1 MNPGSDAEHRPAS
14 VPKLAWGKE
23 EKEGPGAA
31 PAQQPEE
38 VEQFQ
43 PLQKGA
49 AVQRTREQERTRGRF
64 RRTAQVPA
72 AIPTWAGPAGTAQPS
87 TVLGALHAT
96 SRASCPSATDG
107 LQIHEEDS
115 GGREQRR
122 GHCGQSVL
130 SHLQNQ
136 GQCCPAGYACG
147 GGSFQPKASEQ
158 PVAWLFSSQQL
169 RGLPSHAC
177 CSLEAF
183 EAMAVWWQGKHFS
196 GAAGHIPSSGSFPS
210 LPCLLQVP
218 AMVRY
223 IHQWLVANE
232 FPEYNLYR
240 PLLDLTEAQPCDVV
254 MALLRVAPVCD
265 RAALA
270 MWKSIMCSPRTA
282 EPAMLVLLEVLGSW
296 PEHSTCTSDGDHT
309 AVLALAATVVMW
321 KILQLPCVPHV
332 VTVCFPCLFV
342 HLLFQVLFSTLDMPE
357 EVDTFWKGCQQQHG
371 LATNPS
377 SFAEQTL
384 KALLCRLH
392 YEDVVVA
399 MEDKGGWDTLLCA
412 DTHHCA
418 VGVLARE
425 MRRASEAVCSAIA
438 FQLLGLLSKDTPCRD
453 LAALAFLVEVLERL
467 NLSECRDS
475 VLEFL
480 SKNLQSECRGRRR
493 LALRG
498 LVVLGTTSASMA
510 RRMWSLHERL
520 VELLQEND
528 GVMLRM
534 TTVLLRAVFLCN
546 GAPITSA
553 LALQLAEALLPL
565 FDNEDSQ
572 VQLSSMFIFR
582 DMLDRFP
589 EEEKK
594 ALKAHVRQSLLPLSF
609 HCHDENQ
616 RVAEASQETLLC
628 AAEFLKQRDLEKLL
642 KNQKLWK
649 FTECLLAEDSSSVA
663 EHLRRALPYLQSPQ
677 EPLREAAV
685 RFMGTAGRYLRG
697 RKEELQ
703 LISEALEGM
712 ANDISVPVASLAV
725 QTLYVLQEA
734 ERAPYSIFDNLHD
747 RLRRAWR
754 RRPRLSGL
762 GWLRCWSSAE
772 S

>member
-1 MNPGSDAEHRPAS
+1 
-14 VPKLAWGKE
+14 
-23 EKEGPGAA
+23 
-31 PAQQPEE
+31 
-38 VEQFQ
+38 
-43 PLQKGA
+43 
-49 AVQRTREQERTRGRF
+49 
-64 RRTAQVPA
+64 
-72 AIPTWAGPAGTAQPS
+72 
-87 TVLGALHAT
+87 
-96 SRASCPSATDG
+96 
-107 LQIHEEDS
+107 
-115 GGREQRR
+115 
-122 GHCGQSVL
+122 
-130 SHLQNQ
+130 
-136 GQCCPAGYACG
+136 
-147 GGSFQPKASEQ
+147 
-158 PVAWLFSSQQL
+158 
-169 RGLPSHAC
+169 
-177 CSLEAF
+177 
-183 EAMAVWWQGKHFS
+183 
-196 GAAGHIPSSGSFPS
+196 
-210 LPCLLQVP
+210 
-218 AMVRY
+218 
-223 IHQWLVANE
+223 
-232 FPEYNLYR
+232 
-240 PLLDLTEAQPCDVV
+240 
-254 MALLRVAPVCD
+254 
-265 RAALA
+265 

-357 EVDTFWKGCQQQHG
+357 EVDTYWKGCQQQHG

-467 NLSECRDS
+467 NLSERRDS

-510 RRMWSLHERL
+510 IRMWSLHERL
-520 VELLQEND
+520 VELLPEND
-528 GVMLRM
+528 SVMLRM
-534 TTVLLRAVFLCN
+534 TTGLLRAVFLCN
-546 GAPITSA
+546 GAPITST

-565 FDNEDSQ
+565 FDNVRLCASSHGQRVLPAHFVPCALTGCAQVGLKQLTLRSFFLPFIQEDSQ

-582 DMLDRFP
+582 DMLDHFP

-642 KNQKLWK
+642 KNQKPWK

>member
-1 MNPGSDAEHRPAS
+1 MPSHPIPS
-14 VPKLAWGKE
+14 HPIPWGHAH
-23 EKEGPGAA
+23 GQDGIGAGQTPHSRAPCPGAA
-31 PAQQPEE
+31 RGCPCLGSAGLGCVLRPLP
-38 VEQFQ
+38 Q
-43 PLQKGA
+43 PLSSGCARSLPGA

-64 RRTAQVPA
+64 RRTAQMVCKFMKRIREEESSVVGTVVRAYSPIFKTKTSA
-72 AIPTWAGPAGTAQPS
+72 ALLDML
-87 TVLGALHAT
+87 V
-96 SRASCPSATDG
+96 
-107 LQIHEEDS
+107 EE
-115 GGREQRR
+115 G
-122 GHCGQSVL
+122 
-130 SHLQNQ
+130 
-136 GQCCPAGYACG
+136 
-147 GGSFQPKASEQ
+147 
-158 PVAWLFSSQQL
+158 
-169 RGLPSHAC
+169 
-177 CSLEAF
+177 
-183 EAMAVWWQGKHFS
+183 
-196 GAAGHIPSSGSFPS
+196 PSSPK
-210 LPCLLQVP
+210 QVP

-240 PLLDLTEAQPCDVV
+240 PLLDLTEAQPSDVV

-534 TTVLLRAVFLCN
+534 TTVLLRAVFLCKE
-546 GAPITSA
+546 APVTST

-712 ANDISVPVASLAV
+712 ANDISVPVGSLAV

>member
-1 MNPGSDAEHRPAS
+1 MPCHAMPCHPI
-14 VPKLAWGKE
+14 PWGHAH
-23 EKEGPGAA
+23 GQDGIGAGQTPHSRAPCPGAA
-31 PAQQPEE
+31 RGCPCLGSAGLGCVLRPLP
-38 VEQFQ
+38 Q
-43 PLQKGA
+43 PLSSGCARSLPGA

-64 RRTAQVPA
+64 RRTAQMVCKFMKRIREEESSVVGTVVRAYSPIFKTKTSA
-72 AIPTWAGPAGTAQPS
+72 ALLDML
-87 TVLGALHAT
+87 V
-96 SRASCPSATDG
+96 
-107 LQIHEEDS
+107 EE
-115 GGREQRR
+115 G
-122 GHCGQSVL
+122 
-130 SHLQNQ
+130 
-136 GQCCPAGYACG
+136 
-147 GGSFQPKASEQ
+147 
-158 PVAWLFSSQQL
+158 
-169 RGLPSHAC
+169 
-177 CSLEAF
+177 
-183 EAMAVWWQGKHFS
+183 
-196 GAAGHIPSSGSFPS
+196 PSSPK
-210 LPCLLQVP
+210 QVP

-357 EVDTFWKGCQQQHG
+357 EVDTFWEGCQQQHG

-498 LVVLGTTSASMA
+498 LVVLGTTSVSMA

-534 TTVLLRAVFLCN
+534 TAVLLRAVFLCN
-546 GAPITSA
+546 GAPMTSA

-712 ANDISVPVASLAV
+712 ANDISVPVGSLAV

>member
-1 MNPGSDAEHRPAS
+1 MPSHPIPS
-14 VPKLAWGKE
+14 HPIPWGHAH
-23 EKEGPGAA
+23 GQDGIGAGQTPHSRAPCPGAA
-31 PAQQPEE
+31 RGCPCLGSAGLGCVLRPLP
-38 VEQFQ
+38 Q
-43 PLQKGA
+43 PLSSGCARSLPGA

-64 RRTAQVPA
+64 RRTAQMVCKFMKRIREEESSVVGTVVRAYSPIFKTKTSAALLDMLVEEGPSSPKQSCFGHVEEHHVLAQDCRAGHARTPRGAGELARAQHVHLRWGPHGCPCPGCEFLPLLAPRPPLQQLSILPPPRRLPA
-72 AIPTWAGPAGTAQPS
+72 SGAGLKPG
-87 TVLGALHAT
+87 LGA
-96 SRASCPSATDG
+96 ASGPPGPVLPLRCSPCVSPG
-107 LQIHEEDS
+107 L
-115 GGREQRR
+115 
-122 GHCGQSVL
+122 
-130 SHLQNQ
+130 
-136 GQCCPAGYACG
+136 
-147 GGSFQPKASEQ
+147 
-158 PVAWLFSSQQL
+158 
-169 RGLPSHAC
+169 
-177 CSLEAF
+177 
-183 EAMAVWWQGKHFS
+183 
-196 GAAGHIPSSGSFPS
+196 S
-210 LPCLLQVP
+210 LPYWALPHGHLGTERCLGLLCPLQ
-218 AMVRY
+218 
-223 IHQWLVANE
+223 
-232 FPEYNLYR
+232 
-240 PLLDLTEAQPCDVV
+240 
-254 MALLRVAPVCD
+254 
-265 RAALA
+265 
-270 MWKSIMCSPRTA
+270 
-282 EPAMLVLLEVLGSW
+282 
-296 PEHSTCTSDGDHT
+296 
-309 AVLALAATVVMW
+309 ATVVMW

-534 TTVLLRAVFLCN
+534 TTVLLRAVFLCKE
-546 GAPITSA
+546 APVTST

-712 ANDISVPVASLAV
+712 ANDISVPVGSLAV